1 MSNETPLVGIILG
14 SKSDLPAME
23 GCTEMLEK
31 FGVPYELVVH
41 SAHRNPEQ
49 VAAWAKSAEERGLKV
64 IIGAAGKA
72 AALVKVARPLPQ
84 GGAFEVNIVL
94 RVARVHD
101 PADQAVERLAG
112 PVARIAHTRAAAA
125 PLAAFRCALLLGP
138 FLSQA
143 LVIGVIPALWAEQVK
158 GALAEFRSFV
168 HPSRPPHRSRGT
180 TRVTRLVLTSPDRA
194 STRLPK

>member
-72 AALVKVARPLPQ
+72 AALAGVVAAHTPLPVVAVPMKTSDL
-84 GGAFEVNIVL
+84 GGMDSLLSTVQMPTGV
-94 RVARVHD
+94 
-101 PADQAVERLAG
+101 
-112 PVARIAHTRAAAA
+112 
-125 PLAAFRCALLLGP
+125 PLACVAINGTKNAAILATQI
-138 FLSQA
+138 LSVGMPA
-143 LVIGVIPALWAEQVK
+143 YREVIRDYKQE
-158 GALAEFRSFV
+158 LAE
-168 HPSRPPHRSRGT
+168 
-180 TRVTRLVLTSPDRA
+180 A
-194 STRLPK
+194 

>member
-72 AALVKVARPLPQ
+72 AALAGVVAAHTPLPVVAVPMKTSDL
-84 GGAFEVNIVL
+84 GGMDSLLSTVQMPTGVPLACVAINGTKNAAILATQILSVGMPAYREVI
-94 RVARVHD
+94 RAYK
-101 PADQAVERLAG
+101 QELAEASG
-112 PVARIAHTRAAAA
+112 AACDRAHTR
-125 PLAAFRCALLLGP
+125 
-138 FLSQA
+138 
-143 LVIGVIPALWAEQVK
+143 
-158 GALAEFRSFV
+158 
-168 HPSRPPHRSRGT
+168 
-180 TRVTRLVLTSPDRA
+180 
-194 STRLPK
+194 

>member
-72 AALVKVARPLPQ
+72 AALAGVVAAHTPLPVVAVPMKTSDL
-84 GGAFEVNIVL
+84 GGMDSLLSTVQMPTGV
-94 RVARVHD
+94 
-101 PADQAVERLAG
+101 
-112 PVARIAHTRAAAA
+112 
-125 PLAAFRCALLLGP
+125 PLACVAIHGTKHAAILATQI
-138 FLSQA
+138 LSVGMPA
-143 LVIGVIPALWAEQVK
+143 YREVIRDYKQE
-158 GALAEFRSFV
+158 LAE
-168 HPSRPPHRSRGT
+168 
-180 TRVTRLVLTSPDRA
+180 A
-194 STRLPK
+194 

>member
-72 AALVKVARPLPQ
+72 AALAGVVAAHTPLPVVAVPMKTSDL
-84 GGAFEVNIVL
+84 GGMDSLLSTVQMPTGVPLACVAINGTKNAAILATQILSVGMPHYREVI
-94 RVARVHD
+94 RSYKA
-101 PADQAVERLAG
+101 ELAG
-112 PVARIAHTRAAAA
+112 A
-125 PLAAFRCALLLGP
+125 
-138 FLSQA
+138 
-143 LVIGVIPALWAEQVK
+143 
-158 GALAEFRSFV
+158 
-168 HPSRPPHRSRGT
+168 
-180 TRVTRLVLTSPDRA
+180 
-194 STRLPK
+194 

>member
-31 FGVPYELVVH
+31 FGVPYELVAH

-72 AALVKVARPLPQ
+72 AALAGVVAAHTPLPVVAVPMKTSDL
-84 GGAFEVNIVL
+84 GGMDSLLSTVQMPTGV
-94 RVARVHD
+94 
-101 PADQAVERLAG
+101 
-112 PVARIAHTRAAAA
+112 
-125 PLAAFRCALLLGP
+125 PLACVAINGTKNAAILATQI
-138 FLSQA
+138 LSVGMPA
-143 LVIGVIPALWAEQVK
+143 YREVIRSYKQE
-158 GALAEFRSFV
+158 LAE
-168 HPSRPPHRSRGT
+168 
-180 TRVTRLVLTSPDRA
+180 A
-194 STRLPK
+194 

>member
-72 AALVKVARPLPQ
+72 AALAGVVAAHTPLPVVAVPMKTSDL
-84 GGAFEVNIVL
+84 GGMDSLLSTVQMPTGV
-94 RVARVHD
+94 
-101 PADQAVERLAG
+101 
-112 PVARIAHTRAAAA
+112 
-125 PLAAFRCALLLGP
+125 PLACVAINGTKNAAILATQILSVGMPAYREVICAYK
-138 FLSQA
+138 Q
-143 LVIGVIPALWAEQVK
+143 E
-158 GALAEFRSFV
+158 LAE
-168 HPSRPPHRSRGT
+168 
-180 TRVTRLVLTSPDRA
+180 A
-194 STRLPK
+194 

>member
-31 FGVPYELVVH
+31 FCVPYELVVH

-72 AALVKVARPLPQ
+72 AALAGVVAAHTPLPVVAVPMKTSDL
-84 GGAFEVNIVL
+84 GGMDSLLSTVQMPTGI
-94 RVARVHD
+94 
-101 PADQAVERLAG
+101 
-112 PVARIAHTRAAAA
+112 PVATVAVGGGDNAAY
-125 PLAAFRCALLLGP
+125 LAAQI
-138 FLSQA
+138 LSIKYPELA
-143 LVIGVIPALWAEQVK
+143 DRLDAHRREMAEAIEADDHAIAQT
-158 GALAEFRSFV
+158 L
-168 HPSRPPHRSRGT
+168 
-180 TRVTRLVLTSPDRA
+180 
-194 STRLPK
+194 